1 MRILA
6 IEREVAGVTPEDCQP
21 HYKAEAARVWELQQA
36 DVIREVYLR
45 PDRPEA
51 VLMLE
56 CADISEAESFLDSLP
71 LVLEGLITFEII
83 PLGPY
88 PGYRRLFAAD

>member
-6 IEREVAGVTPEDCQP
+6 IEREVAGVTPKDCQP
-21 HYKAEAARVWELQQA
+21 HYTAEAARVWELQQS

-51 VLMLE
+51 VLLLE
-56 CADISEAESFLDSLP
+56 CADISEAQTALDSLP
-71 LVLEGLITFEII
+71 LVLEGLITFEVI

-88 PGYRRLFAAD
+88 PGYRRLFSSE